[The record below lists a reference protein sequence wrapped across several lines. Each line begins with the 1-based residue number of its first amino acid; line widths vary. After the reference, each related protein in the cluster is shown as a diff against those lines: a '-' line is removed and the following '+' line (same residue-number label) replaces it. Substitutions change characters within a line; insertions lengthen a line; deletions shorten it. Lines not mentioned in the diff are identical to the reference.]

1 MSVVALLLAAG
12 RGERLG
18 SELPKAFVPL
28 AGRALLLHALEA
40 LCAAPGVDCVVPVVA
55 RGELPRLEALLR
67 AELPRL
73 RAAGREAALADPVV
87 GGAERQDSV
96 RAGLAALPAGAE
108 LVAVHDAARA
118 LVRPEAVAR
127 VVAAARAEGAALLA
141 VPARDTVKRVV
152 AGRSVATPPRAELWT
167 AQTPQVFRVE
177 LLREALARAAADGYV
192 GTDDAELVERLGVP
206 VRVVAGDADN
216 LKITHAEDLV
226 VAEALLAARGAAAA
240 GDRAGRPQAAGAAA
254 GGPRLFGGG
263 AGR

>member
-18 SELPKAFVPL
+18 SDLPKAFVPL
-28 AGRALLLHALEA
+28 AGRALLLHALDA
-40 LCAAPGVDCVVPVVA
+40 LCAAPGVDRVVPVVA
-55 RGELPRLEALLR
+55 RAELPRLEALLR
-67 AELPRL
+67 AERPRL
-73 RAAGREAALADPVV
+73 EALRREAGRPCAVADPVA

-96 RAGLAALPAGAE
+96 RAGLAALPADAE

-152 AGRSVATPPRAELWT
+152 EGRSVATPPRAELWA

-206 VRVVAGDADN
+206 VRVVPGDADN

-226 VAEALLAARGAAAA
+226 VAEALLAARW
-240 GDRAGRPQAAGAAA
+240 AAGARGARSSAA
-254 GGPRLFGGG
+254 GRQVGGG